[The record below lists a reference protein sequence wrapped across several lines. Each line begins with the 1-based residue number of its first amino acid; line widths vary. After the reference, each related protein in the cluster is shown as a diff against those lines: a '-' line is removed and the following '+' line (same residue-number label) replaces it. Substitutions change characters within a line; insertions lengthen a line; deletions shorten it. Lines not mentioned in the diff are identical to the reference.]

1 MAYTTPI
8 SSGKARHGTRKSAQ
22 KKRPGAKAWQS
33 KKMETL
39 GIEPRLIT
47 DRIEEMRSNCRNHLT
62 ISPWPLDQVN
72 KDFSE
77 TRFINLCRKLSFVMA
92 CRPLAYIVPSRVSSR
107 ATPPVSSR
115 RAEF

>member
-8 SSGKARHGTRKSAQ
+8 SSVKARHGGRKGAQ
-22 KKRPGAKAWQS
+22 KKRPGAMARHG

-62 ISPWPLDQVN
+62 ISPLTLNQVN
-72 KDFSE
+72 KNEFQ
-77 TRFINLCRKLSFVMA
+77 TGFINPCCKSSPVMP
-92 CRPLAYIVPSRVSSR
+92 CRPLAFIVPSRVSSR
-107 ATPPVSSR
+107 VNTSR
-115 RAEF
+115 VKSAF

>member
-8 SSGKARHGTRKSAQ
+8 SSGKARRGARNGAQ
-22 KKRPGAKAWQS
+22 KEGPGAMARQS

-62 ISPWPLDQVN
+62 ISPLTLYQVN
-72 KDFSE
+72 KNEFQ
-77 TRFINLCRKLSFVMA
+77 TGFINQCCKSSPVMP

-107 ATPPVSSR
+107 VNTSR
-115 RAEF
+115 FKSGF